1 MKTMTLT
8 PKKSMILKKKSK
20 IEFQKDALK
29 KEKDYPNV
37 NRRKTA

>member
-8 PKKSMILKKKSK
+8 PKKRMILKKKTK
-20 IEFQKDALK
+20 MELK
-29 KEKDYPNV
+29 KGKEYPNV